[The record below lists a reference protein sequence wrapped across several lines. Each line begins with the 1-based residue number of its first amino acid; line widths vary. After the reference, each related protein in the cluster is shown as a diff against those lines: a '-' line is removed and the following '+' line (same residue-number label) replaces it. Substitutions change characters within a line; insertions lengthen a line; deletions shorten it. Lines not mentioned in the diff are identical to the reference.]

1 MSKPNPVVK
10 TSSLSSLSKPPS
22 APSSPLISSSSI
34 SSGIARAASPA
45 PADDVVQQLQATSQS
60 HTTDIANMQLLLKN
74 IVTVMENVSSKIDQF
89 SSTNNVQS
97 VSTPAFANANANMCD
112 NNTNSVNSSSIVT
125 NTSQTN
131 TIQNRIQNSN
141 SISNAAK
148 ALYDLP
154 ISEQQSILQYAA
166 SASNVNSSFNELDDT
181 VANTISDEI
190 KVSTNN
196 TNSYNFISKLLPVTA
211 DAMNPPSMDEI
222 FKAGFK
228 AAASNPK
235 VKDANAFIEL
245 LIEQA
250 KVITST
256 NTSTNNNQ
264 PVADYLHYSL
274 QLIKLLFEFG
284 LHAVVEFHFKVMKKI
299 QQTNCALTADH
310 PILLF
315 ELVTKYKRLNH
326 TNLLHSTPVYFNTNN
341 NSYNNNNKA
350 RSFGR
355 NIKFSGTPCAFHTA
369 KLGRPANHSEAE
381 CRVAKQQSKQ

>member
-1 MSKPNPVVK
+1 MSKPNPTIK

-22 APSSPLISSSSI
+22 APSSPSISSSSI
-34 SSGIARAASPA
+34 SSSIARAASPA

-60 HTTDIANMQLLLKN
+60 HTTEIANMQSLLKS
-74 IVTVMENVSSKIDQF
+74 IVTVMENVSSKIDHF
-89 SSTNNVQS
+89 SSTINVQS
-97 VSTPAFANANANMCD
+97 VSTPAFANANANMSD
-112 NNTNSVNSSSIVT
+112 NNTNTNNNSSIVT
-125 NTSQTN
+125 NTTQTN

-154 ISEQQSILQYAA
+154 QSEQQSILQYAA

-181 VANTISDEI
+181 VANTIADEI
-190 KVSTNN
+190 KVSTNNN
-196 TNSYNFISKLLPVTA
+196 TNSYNFISKLLPVTT

-299 QQTNCALTADH
+299 QQTNCALSADH

-326 TNLLHSTPVYFNTNN
+326 TNLLHSTPVYFNTN
-341 NSYNNNNKA
+341 SNNNKP

>member
-1 MSKPNPVVK
+1 M
-10 TSSLSSLSKPPS
+10 
-22 APSSPLISSSSI
+22 
-34 SSGIARAASPA
+34 
-45 PADDVVQQLQATSQS
+45 QS
-60 HTTDIANMQLLLKN
+60 LLKN
-74 IVTVMENVSSKIDQF
+74 MLNVVENVSSKIDHF
-89 SSTNNVQS
+89 SSTINVPS
-97 VSTPAFANANANMCD
+97 VSSSAFANANANMCD
-112 NNTNSVNSSSIVT
+112 NNTNTVSNSSIVT

-154 ISEQQSILQYAA
+154 QSEQQSILQYAA

-181 VANTISDEI
+181 VANTIVDEM

-196 TNSYNFISKLLPVTA
+196 TNSYNFISKLLPVTT

-256 NTSTNNNQ
+256 NTNTNNNQ
-264 PVADYLHYSL
+264 PVVDYLHYSL

-341 NSYNNNNKA
+341 NNNNKP

-355 NIKFSGTPCAFHTA
+355 NIKFSGTPCAFHTS